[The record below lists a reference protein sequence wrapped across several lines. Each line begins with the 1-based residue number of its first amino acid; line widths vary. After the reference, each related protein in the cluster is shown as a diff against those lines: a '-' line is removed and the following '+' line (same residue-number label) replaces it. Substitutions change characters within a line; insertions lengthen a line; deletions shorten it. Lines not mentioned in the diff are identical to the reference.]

1 MTGRYETQT
10 ETDETVIKGKLACVK
25 KGIAFCKRQL
35 MSAVEKF
42 KTALSGSSHEECLN
56 IGDVMGGEE
65 DDAVSDEDADDDE
78 DGDDENEEE
87 IAAVPDTEATNSNSP
102 NANNI
107 SIVGENIS
115 QTDLFLW
122 KFPSEVSQSTLDGRN
137 GSSACSV
144 IAVIMAHGI
153 WHQRLQLQATPL
165 LSPLWVML
173 LCAAIRVGNRLYD
186 RCRHSLPQRYLSAS
200 EAAAIAEQCFSM
212 SVDVPLPVR
221 AFDEH
226 APSTLLFQLKELCT
240 GDRGDGA
247 LLIANEKTV
256 LFVPVGNSSI
266 ALVDTHRHD
275 TNGAILLLGQQNN
288 LDQFIHVCQSVL
300 DLSDDTYGNLSAFYY
315 ILRICLEI

>member
-1 MTGRYETQT
+1 MTGRYVTQT
-10 ETDETVIKGKLACVK
+10 ETDATVIKGKMACAR

-35 MSAVEKF
+35 MNAVVKF
-42 KTALSGSSHEECLN
+42 KTALSGSAHEECLN
-56 IGDVMGGEE
+56 IGEVVGG
-65 DDAVSDEDADDDE
+65 DEDGDEDHALLDEDVDDDD

-87 IAAVPDTEATNSNSP
+87 GDEVPDNEAANSNSP

-107 SIVGENIS
+107 QVVGESIP

-122 KFPSEVSQSTLDGRN
+122 KCPLEVSQSTLDGRN

-144 IAVIMAHGI
+144 IAVIMAHGV

-165 LSPLWVML
+165 LCPLWVML

-200 EAAAIAEQCFSM
+200 EAATIPEQCVSV
-212 SVDVPLPVR
+212 SVDTPLPVR
-221 AFDEH
+221 VCDEH
-226 APSTLLFQLKELCT
+226 APTTLLFQLKELCT
-240 GDRGDGA
+240 GDRGDAA

-266 ALVDTHRHD
+266 VLVDTHRH
-275 TNGAILLLGQQNN
+275 NIHGAVLLLGQWNN

-300 DLSDDTYGNLSAFYY
+300 DLSDDTYANLSFVTF
-315 ILRICLEI
+315 